1 MLLWPLHFV
10 QGDIHFNQLLP
21 PYRLTALPPYR
32 LFSYIPSMSDHLKSS
47 AITQGVQRAPNRAM
61 LRAVGFGDGDFDKPI
76 VGIANAHST
85 ITPCNAGLDQL
96 AAAAAAAVR
105 TAGAMPQTFGTI
117 TVSDGISMGTEGM
130 KYSLVSREVIADSI
144 ETACGAQSMDGVLAV
159 GGCDKNMPG
168 AMIAMAR
175 MDIPGIFV
183 YGGTIKPGHYAGR
196 DLTVVSAFEAVGQHS
211 AGKIDDRELLEV
223 ERRACP
229 GKGSCGG
236 MFTANTMSSVFEAMG
251 MSLPYSSTMAA
262 EDTEKVE
269 SAGRSGKVL
278 VDAVRRQLRPR
289 QILTRQAFE
298 NGIAV
303 VMAIGGSTNAVLHLL
318 AIARAAGVPLDLDDF
333 ETIRAR
339 VPVLCDLKP
348 SGRFVATDLHRAGGI
363 PQVMKILLGHG
374 VLHGDALTITGETVT
389 QALRDVPEEPR
400 ADQEVIRPWSCPLYP
415 QGHLAILRG
424 NLATDGAV
432 AKITGVKTTTM
443 SGPARVFDSEESC
456 LDAILAGGIRAG
468 DMIVIRYEGPRG
480 GPGMR
485 EMLAPTSAIIGA
497 GLGDS
502 VGLITDGRFSGG
514 TYGMVVGH
522 VAPEAAVG
530 GTIAL
535 VKEGDRITIDAE
547 RRLLQLD
554 VPDDELGRRRAK
566 WSSPKPR
573 YTSGVLH
580 KYARLVSSASVGA
593 VTDL

>member
-1 MLLWPLHFV
+1 MPNKL
-10 QGDIHFNQLLP
+10 
-21 PYRLTALPPYR
+21 R
-32 LFSYIPSMSDHLKSS
+32 SS
-47 AITQGVQRAPNRAM
+47 IITEGVQRSPNRAM
-61 LRAVGFGDGDFDKPI
+61 LRAVGFGDGDFGKPI

-85 ITPCNAGLDQL
+85 ITPCNAGLDEL
-96 AAAAAAAVR
+96 ARCAETAVR
-105 TAGAMPQTFGTI
+105 VAGAMPQTFGTI

-168 AMIAMAR
+168 AMIAIAR
-175 MDIPGIFV
+175 KDIPAIFDKC
-183 YGGTIKPGHYAGR
+183 GTIKPGHYAAR
-196 DLTVVSAFEAVGQHS
+196 DLTVVSAFEAVGQRS

-251 MSLPYSSTMAA
+251 MSLPFSSTMAA
-262 EDTEKVE
+262 EDGEKAE
-269 SAGRSGKVL
+269 SAANSGKVL
-278 VDAVRRQLRPR
+278 VDAIRRRLRPR
-289 QILTRQAFE
+289 QILTRKAFE

-318 AIARAAGVPLDLDDF
+318 AIARAAGVPLSLDDF
-333 ETIRAR
+333 EAIRAR

-363 PQVMKILLGHG
+363 PQVMKILLTHG
-374 VLHGDALTITGETVT
+374 VLHGDALTITGETIT
-389 QALRDVPEEPR
+389 ETLAKVPPAPR
-400 ADQEVIRPWSCPLYP
+400 ADQEVIRPWSRPLYP
-415 QGHLAILRG
+415 QGHLAIMRG
-424 NLATDGAV
+424 NLATEGAV
-432 AKITGVKTTTM
+432 AKITGVKTPRI
-443 SGPARVFDSEESC
+443 SGPARVFDSEENC
-456 LDAILAGGIRAG
+456 LDAILAGNIRPG
-468 DMIVIRYEGPRG
+468 DVLVIRYEGPRG

-535 VKEGDRITIDAE
+535 VEEGDRVTIDAE
-547 RRLLQLD
+547 RRLL
-554 VPDDELGRRRAK
+554 ELEVSETELLRRRQA
-566 WSSPKPR
+566 WTPPQPR
-573 YTSGVLH
+573 YTAGVLY
-580 KYARLVSSASVGA
+580 KYAKLVSSASVGA